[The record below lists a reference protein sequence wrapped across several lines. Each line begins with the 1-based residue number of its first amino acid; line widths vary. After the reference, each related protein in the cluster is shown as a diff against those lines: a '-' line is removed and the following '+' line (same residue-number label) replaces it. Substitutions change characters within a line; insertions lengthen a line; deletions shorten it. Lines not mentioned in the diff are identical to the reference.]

1 MLSYDQ
7 RKALRR
13 FGRGQT
19 IPGRMLGD
27 PVIRECYDWSEGV
40 KPGKPIPEMNI
51 VEYCDWEARIRPARP
66 VINEYGKRLLAEL
79 ERAGDK

>member
-13 FGRGQT
+13 LGRGQT
-19 IPGRMLGD
+19 IPGRMLND
-27 PVIRECYDWSEGV
+27 HVIRECYTWSECV
-40 KPGKPIPEMNI
+40 KPEKPIYEMNI
-51 VEYCDWEARIRPARP
+51 VEYCDWEARIMSARP

-79 ERAGDK
+79 ERTGDK